1 MGEVWR
7 AGDQK
12 LGREVAIKTLPEEF
26 AKDEERLAR
35 FEREAK
41 LLASLNHPNIVAIYG
56 LEEDGGTRFLVLELV
71 EGDTLADRLKQGA
84 IPVEESLKFAL
95 QIAEA
100 LEAAHEKGVIHRDL
114 KPDNI
119 KITAED
125 SVKVLD
131 FGLAKALTGEIADAQ
146 LTNSPTLSVAAT
158 GQGVILGTA
167 AYMSP
172 EQAKG
177 HAVDRRTDVF
187 AFASVLYECLTGR
200 KAFGE
205 ETFTETLAAI
215 IHKEPDWTLLPS
227 DAPSNVRRVLE
238 RCLQKDR
245 KQRMRDIGDVA
256 LELRDYGS
264 EEPIESVAAAS
275 TPVRWAIL
283 VPFVLLLALGSYF
296 VGTRTSISNG
306 PNAETRW
313 VGEMLGGAAVARAP
327 VVSPTDN
334 RVAFAGWPAQLPQV
348 WVMKPGVTGGARQL
362 TRDTSRGGV
371 GNLAWSRDGSRIFYS
386 HYGTRAR
393 TIWSVSAVG
402 EPDPKVEL
410 ENANNPRPL
419 ANGDLLAVRPNEDRV
434 PQLIRYRPG
443 SREPES
449 LPVLLG
455 PTGLL
460 EHAIRVVPGGDE
472 AVVVGRPQ
480 DSNAD
485 ALHLWVVDMDT
496 YEMRS
501 IAPGLPLGPL
511 SWTFPLAVSEDE
523 VYFVRRQGDLYEIVA
538 VPLDGTPGLRSV
550 LAVTGRP
557 LFIDIDRDGNLYLDQ
572 IDQPTEILRIDTE
585 SGEMGHVPL
594 SSGTF
599 ESVLPLPDDRFLLA
613 SDRGGR
619 NRLMVLAPGGSP
631 VQFLNIDEEARRP
644 LTLVGDDSVAFV
656 IGDRE
661 MPQLAIATVDGRL
674 QRRIPIEGTQVAGLS
689 ASPDGAVLYY
699 VFDGTIYS
707 VPASGGPSEPV
718 YQGDQVAVDPSTGDL
733 VVMLGEEEVR
743 SIRVAPGGEGKARS
757 RSKAVSGG

>member
-7 AGDQK
+7 AQDQK

-41 LLASLNHPNIVAIYG
+41 LLASLNHPNIAAIYG
-56 LEEDGGTRFLVLELV
+56 LEEDNGTRFLVLELV
-71 EGDTLADRLKQGA
+71 EGGTLADRLKQGA

-131 FGLAKALTGEIADAQ
+131 FGLAKVLTGESGDAQ

-227 DAPSNVRRVLE
+227 DVPSIVRRVLE

-264 EEPIESVAAAS
+264 EELVEAVAAAS
-275 TPVRWAIL
+275 TSVRWAVL
-283 VPFVLLLALGSYF
+283 VPFVLLVAAGSYF

-306 PNAETRW
+306 PNGETRW
-313 VGEMLGGAAVARAP
+313 IGEMLGGAAVARMP

-334 RVAFAGWPAQLPQV
+334 RVAFAGWDPAQLPQV
-348 WVMKPGVTGGARQL
+348 WVMEPGVTGGARQL
-362 TRDTSRGGV
+362 TRDQSRGGV
-371 GNLAWSRDGSRIFYS
+371 ASLAWSRDGSRIFYVP
-386 HYGTRAR
+386 YGGVSLA
-393 TIWSVSAVG
+393 IWSVSAVG
-402 EPDPKVEL
+402 EPDPRREL
-410 ENANNPRPL
+410 DNAGDPRPV
-419 ANGDLLAVRPNEDRV
+419 ASGDLLAVRPNEDRV
-434 PQLIRYRPG
+434 PQLIRYRAG

-455 PTGLL
+455 PTRLL
-460 EHAIRVVPGGDE
+460 ERVIRVVPGGGE

-480 DSNAD
+480 DSDAD
-485 ALHLWVVDMDT
+485 AVHLWVVDLDT
-496 YEMRS
+496 YQMRR
-501 IAPGLPLGPL
+501 IAPGLPLPALEG
-511 SWTFPLAVSEDE
+511 WTFPLAVSEDE

-538 VPLDGTPGLRSV
+538 VPLDGTPGLRPV
-550 LAVTGRP
+550 LAVTRRP
-557 LFIDIDRDGNLYLDQ
+557 LSIDIDSAGNLYLDQ
-572 IDQPTEILRIDTE
+572 TYQPSEILRIDTE
-585 SGEMGHVPL
+585 SGEMDHVPL
-594 SSGTF
+594 SSGAF
-599 ESVLPLPDDRFLLA
+599 SSVLPLPDDRFLIA
-613 SDRGGR
+613 SDRDER
-619 NRLMVLAPGGSP
+619 DRLRVLAPGGSP
-631 VQFLNIDEEARRP
+631 VQFLNIDEEARAP

-674 QRRIPIEGTQVAGLS
+674 QRRIPIEGTQVASLS

-707 VPASGGPSEPV
+707 VAASGGPSEQVRP
-718 YQGDQVAVDPSTGDL
+718 GDQVAVDPSTGEL
-733 VVMLGEEEVR
+733 VVMLAEEEVR
-743 SIRVAPGGEGKARS
+743 LIRVAPGGEGKA
-757 RSKAVSGG
+757 

>member
-1 MGEVWR
+1 
-7 AGDQK
+7 
-12 LGREVAIKTLPEEF
+12 
-26 AKDEERLAR
+26 
-35 FEREAK
+35 
-41 LLASLNHPNIVAIYG
+41 
-56 LEEDGGTRFLVLELV
+56 
-71 EGDTLADRLKQGA
+71 
-84 IPVEESLKFAL
+84 
-95 QIAEA
+95 
-100 LEAAHEKGVIHRDL
+100 
-114 KPDNI
+114 
-119 KITAED
+119 
-125 SVKVLD
+125 
-131 FGLAKALTGEIADAQ
+131 
-146 LTNSPTLSVAAT
+146 
-158 GQGVILGTA
+158 
-167 AYMSP
+167 MSP

-227 DAPSNVRRVLE
+227 DVPTIVRKVLE
-238 RCLQKDR
+238 RCFQKDR

-264 EEPIESVAAAS
+264 EELVEAVAAAS
-275 TPVRWAIL
+275 TPFRWAIL
-283 VPFVLLLALGSYF
+283 VPFVLLVAAGSYF

-313 VGEMLGGAAVARAP
+313 IGEKLGGAAVARMP

-334 RVAFAGWPAQLPQV
+334 RVAFAGWDPAQLPQV
-348 WVMKPGVTGGARQL
+348 WVMEPGVTGGARQL
-362 TRDTSRGGV
+362 TRDQSRGGV
-371 GNLAWSRDGSRIFYS
+371 ANLAWSRDGSRIFYLR
-386 HYGTRAR
+386 YGTRVSD
-393 TIWSVSAVG
+393 IWSVSAIG
-402 EPDPKVEL
+402 EPDPRREL
-410 ENANNPRPL
+410 DDASDARPL

-455 PTGLL
+455 PTRLL
-460 EHAIRVVPGGDE
+460 ERAIRVVPGERE

-480 DSNAD
+480 DSDAD
-485 ALHLWVVDMDT
+485 ALHLWVVDLDT
-496 YEMRS
+496 YQMRR
-501 IAPGLPLGPL
+501 IAPGLPLPAL
-511 SWTFPLAVSEDE
+511 NWTFPLAVSEDE

-538 VPLDGTPGLRSV
+538 VPLDGTPGLRPV
-550 LAVTGRP
+550 LAVTRRP
-557 LFIDIDRDGNLYLDQ
+557 LSIGIDRDGNLYLDQ
-572 IDQPTEILRIDTE
+572 TDQPPEILRIDTE
-585 SGEMGHVPL
+585 SGEMDHVPL

-599 ESVLPLPDDRFLLA
+599 SSVLPLPDDRFLLA
-613 SDRGGR
+613 SNRDERD
-619 NRLMVLAPGGSP
+619 RLMVLAPGGSP
-631 VQFLNIDEEARRP
+631 VQFLNIDEEARPP

-699 VFDGTIYS
+699 VFDGTIYR

-718 YQGDQVAVDPSTGDL
+718 YQGDQVAVDPSTGEL
-733 VVMLGEEEVR
+733 VVMLVEEEVR
-743 SIRVAPGGEGKARS
+743 PIRVAPGGGEESLLEIQGSEWWLMRTNAFTGG
-757 RSKAVSGG
+757 AVSADGRGVARILGPGSGYGPVGVFDTRSGSTLVPPTDPTQFDMVSASWDREGRLVMLAHPFRSELWRFRPEPEE